1 MDIKTIAIIGSGT
14 MGTGIAQV
22 AATQGYSTILFDIN
36 DTALKKAKLN
46 IEIALENLAQKQ
58 KITTEQ
64 KDTALSRIRY
74 TSEFSEIEGELIIE
88 AIVENLSAKQ
98 ELFSTLEER
107 LPATTIFCSNTSSIP
122 ITQIAS
128 ACKYPERVIG
138 MHFFNPAPVMKLVEV
153 IAGEASDKKLV
164 EIVKKVAQNMQK
176 VPILVKDYPGF
187 IVNRVARHFYGES
200 LKILSEQVAEM
211 EQIDELLEATGF
223 KMGAFKLMD
232 LIGVDVNFA
241 VTVSLFNAF
250 YQDARFRPNLIQ
262 QKKVEAKFWGR
273 KTGKGFYTY
282 PDSK

>member
-1 MDIKTIAIIGSGT
+1 
-14 MGTGIAQV
+14 
-22 AATQGYSTILFDIN
+22 
-36 DTALKKAKLN
+36 
-46 IEIALENLAQKQ
+46 
-58 KITTEQ
+58 
-64 KDTALSRIRY
+64 
-74 TSEFSEIEGELIIE
+74 
-88 AIVENLSAKQ
+88 
-98 ELFSTLEER
+98 LEER
-107 LPATTIFCSNTSSIP
+107 LPSTTLFCSNTSSIP

-128 ACKYPERVIG
+128 ACKHPQRVIG

-164 EIVKKVAQNMQK
+164 EVVKNVAEKMGK
-176 VPILVKDYPGF
+176 TAILVKDYPGF

-232 LIGVDVNFA
+232 LIGVDVNFS
-241 VTVSLFNAF
+241 VTVSLFNSF

-273 KTGKGFYTY
+273 KTGKGFYIY
-282 PDSK
+282 PEQK

>member
-1 MDIKTIAIIGSGT
+1 
-14 MGTGIAQV
+14 
-22 AATQGYSTILFDIN
+22 
-36 DTALKKAKLN
+36 
-46 IEIALENLAQKQ
+46 
-58 KITTEQ
+58 
-64 KDTALSRIRY
+64 
-74 TSEFSEIEGELIIE
+74 
-88 AIVENLSAKQ
+88 
-98 ELFSTLEER
+98 
-107 LPATTIFCSNTSSIP
+107 
-122 ITQIAS
+122 
-128 ACKYPERVIG
+128 

-164 EIVKKVAQNMQK
+164 EVVKKVAESMQK
-176 VPILVKDYPGF
+176 TPILVKDYPGF

-250 YQDARFRPNLIQ
+250 YQDARFRPSLIQ

-273 KTGKGFYTY
+273 KTGKGFYVY
-282 PDSK
+282 PEQQ

>member
-1 MDIKTIAIIGSGT
+1 MDIQTIAVIGSGT
-14 MGTGIAQV
+14 MGTGIAQIS
-22 AATQGYSTILFDIN
+22 AMHGYNTILFDIN
-36 DTALKKAKLN
+36 DVALKKAKLN

-58 KITTEQ
+58 KITAEQ
-64 KDTALSRIRY
+64 KNASLQRIAY
-74 TSEFSEIEGELIIE
+74 TSEFSEINADLVIE

-98 ELFSTLEER
+98 ELFSALEER
-107 LPATTIFCSNTSSIP
+107 LPETALFCSNTSSIP

-128 ACKYPERVIG
+128 ACKHPQRVIG
-138 MHFFNPAPVMKLVEV
+138 MHFFNPAPVMQLVEV

-164 EIVKKVAQNMQK
+164 EVVKNVAEKMGK
-176 VPILVKDYPGF
+176 TAILVKDYPGF

-232 LIGVDVNFA
+232 LIGVDVNFS
-241 VTVSLFNAF
+241 VTVSLFNSF

-273 KTGKGFYTY
+273 KTGKGFYIY
-282 PDSK
+282 PEQK